1 MKFVF
6 HTLIEF
12 LKDKHYRSL
21 LGASIGILFGGA
33 LVYHYLEG
41 WSYLDSLYFAAIT
54 LSTVGYGDFSP
65 HTDLGKLF
73 TIIYIG
79 IGVGLILAF
88 INAVYKH
95 FQQVSREYPNVIKG
109 KKKQ

>member
-1 MKFVF
+1 MKFII
-6 HTLIEF
+6 HTLQEF
-12 LKDKHYRSL
+12 LRDRHYKSL
-21 LGASIGILFGGA
+21 MAASLFILFGGA

-65 HTDLGKLF
+65 QTDLGKVF

-79 IGVGLILAF
+79 IGVGLILTF
-88 INAVYKH
+88 INTVYKH
-95 FQQVSREYPNVIKG
+95 FQQTRQQFSDIRKG
-109 KKKQ
+109 KVKK

>member
-1 MKFVF
+1 MKFIF
-6 HTLIEF
+6 HTLQEF

-21 LGASIGILFGGA
+21 LGASVFILFSGA
-33 LVYHYLEG
+33 LVYYYLEG

-65 HTDLGKLF
+65 QTDLGKLF
-73 TIIYIG
+73 TIVYIG

-95 FQQVSREYPNVIKG
+95 FQQARLQFTGIIKG
-109 KKKQ
+109 KVKK

>member
-1 MKFVF
+1 MKFIF
-6 HTLIEF
+6 RTFQEF
-12 LKDKHYRSL
+12 LRDKHYRSL
-21 LGASIGILFGGA
+21 LGASVFILFGGA
-33 LVYHYLEG
+33 FVYNYLEG

-65 HTDLGKLF
+65 QTDLGKLF

-95 FQQVSREYPNVIKG
+95 FQQTRQQLSEIRKG
-109 KKKQ
+109 KFKK

>member
-1 MKFVF
+1 MKFIF
-6 HTLIEF
+6 HTLQEF
-12 LKDKHYRSL
+12 LRDKHYRNL
-21 LGASIGILFGGA
+21 TIASMFILFGGA
-33 LVYHYLEG
+33 LVYQYLEG
-41 WSYLDSLYFAAIT
+41 WSYLDSLYFSAIT

-65 HTDLGKLF
+65 QTDAGKIF

-95 FQQVSREYPNVIKG
+95 FQQTRQQFSEIRKG
-109 KKKQ
+109 KVKK